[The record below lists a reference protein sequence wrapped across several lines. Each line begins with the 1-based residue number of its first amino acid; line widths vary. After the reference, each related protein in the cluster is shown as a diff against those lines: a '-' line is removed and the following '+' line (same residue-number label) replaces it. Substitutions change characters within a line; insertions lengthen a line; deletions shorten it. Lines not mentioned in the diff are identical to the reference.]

1 MKLFTLRSVIDDILL
16 MIRNNNV
23 SESEDFSRAQVALWV
38 LAYKNAILKHR
49 QDKNKEDNDPDADA
63 EIDDVLKTIGP
74 IELIDEKSL
83 DDTCLY
89 RKRTKDK
96 IPEIVGSS
104 DCSIISVQDQ
114 EGCPIQKMN
123 EKRRHFQF
131 FRKYTFGELTWWY
144 ENEYIYTEG
153 LEDLN
158 RLRYIW
164 VTGLFSGG
172 EDDSDEDDVQIPGW
186 MIPDIKQ
193 MIIKNELAF
202 VLNMPSDDDN
212 NSTLDGIK
220 PKGPQQDEK

>member
-23 SESEDFSRAQVALWV
+23 SESEDFSRAQIALWV
-38 LAYKNAILKHR
+38 LTYKNAILKHR
-49 QDKNKEDNDPDADA
+49 QDKNKENKDEDANAD
-63 EIDDVLKTIGP
+63 IDDILKTIGP

-83 DDTCLY
+83 DNTCLY
-89 RKRTKDK
+89 RKRTKEK
-96 IPEIVGSS
+96 IPEIIGSS

-164 VTGLFSGG
+164 ITGLFSGS
-172 EDDSDEDDVQIPGW
+172 EDESDEDDIQIPGW

-193 MIIKNELAF
+193 MIIKNELSF
-202 VLNMPSDDDN
+202 MLNMPSDDDN

-220 PKGPQQDEK
+220 PRGPQQDEK

>member
-23 SESEDFSRAQVALWV
+23 SESEDFSRAQIALWV
-38 LAYKNAILKHR
+38 LAYKNAILKNK
-49 QDKNKEDNDPDADA
+49 QDKNKENKDEDANAD
-63 EIDDVLKTIGP
+63 IDDILKTIGP

-83 DDTCLY
+83 DNTCLY
-89 RKRTKDK
+89 RKRTKEK
-96 IPEIVGSS
+96 IPEIIGSS

-164 VTGLFSGG
+164 VTGLFSGN
-172 EDDSDEDDVQIPGW
+172 EDESDEDDIQIPGW

-193 MIIKNELAF
+193 MIIKNELSF
-202 VLNMPSDDDN
+202 MLNMPSDDDN
-212 NSTLDGIK
+212 NSTLNGIK
-220 PKGPQQDEK
+220 PRGPQQDEK

>member
-1 MKLFTLRSVIDDILL
+1 MKLFTLRSIIDDILL

-23 SESEDFSRAQVALWV
+23 SESEDFSRAQIALWI
-38 LAYKNAILKHR
+38 LAYKNAILKRR
-49 QDKNKEDNDPDADA
+49 QDKNKEDKDPDADA
-63 EIDDVLKTIGP
+63 EIDDLLKTIGP

-83 DDTCLY
+83 DGTCLY

-96 IPEIVGSS
+96 IPEIIGSS

-164 VTGLFSGG
+164 VTGLFSSS
-172 EDDSDEDDVQIPGW
+172 EDESDEDDVQIPGW

-220 PKGPQQDEK
+220 PRGPQQDEK

>member
-23 SESEDFSRAQVALWV
+23 SESEDFSRAQIALWV

-49 QDKNKEDNDPDADA
+49 QDKNKENKDEDANAD
-63 EIDDVLKTIGP
+63 IDDILKTIGP

-83 DDTCLY
+83 DNTCLY
-89 RKRTKDK
+89 RKRTKEK
-96 IPEIVGSS
+96 IPEIIGSS

-131 FRKYTFGELTWWY
+131 FRKYTFGELAWWY

-164 VTGLFSGG
+164 VTGLFSGS
-172 EDDSDEDDVQIPGW
+172 EDESDEDDIQIPGW

-193 MIIKNELAF
+193 MIIKNELSF
-202 VLNMPSDDDN
+202 MLNMPSDDDN

-220 PKGPQQDEK
+220 PRGPQQDEK